1 MSYKRLIIKYLGNHM
16 ICLKLEGLKAKPNS
30 KKPLCLYELPPSG
43 LSNILET
50 GAVLGNYDFNFFD
63 FSGTET
69 KWMIFFC
76 GCS

>member
-1 MSYKRLIIKYLGNHM
+1 MSYRRLIIEYLGNHM
-16 ICLKLEGLKAKPNS
+16 ICLKLEGLKAEPNS
-30 KKPLCLYELPPSG
+30 EKPLCPYEQPPSG

-50 GAVLGNYDFNFFD
+50 GAVLRNYDFNFFD
-63 FSGTET
+63 FSSTET